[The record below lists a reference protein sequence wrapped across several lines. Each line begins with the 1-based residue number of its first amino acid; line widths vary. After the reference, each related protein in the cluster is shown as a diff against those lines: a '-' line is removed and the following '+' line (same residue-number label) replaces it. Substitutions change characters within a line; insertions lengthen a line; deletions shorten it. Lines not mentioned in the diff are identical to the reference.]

1 MPTSNDLQRFEC
13 FHHHSEAA
21 LTAVAA
27 VMRPRTL
34 LAGEPLFRQGESD
47 GGSCFLLYSGCV
59 AVHRK
64 SAEQTRK
71 LATVEPPSTLAEPPE
86 NGSMLQAGD
95 VRGAEEGGMPR
106 EIQDV
111 ADANTGLSRVER
123 IGRDRV
129 YVGMYVQK
137 KYVRVHAPEDHGEFL
152 YRRTPGTV
160 VGALSALTGCKRYE
174 TAVAEIDCTVF
185 EVRRED
191 YNTWLATKD
200 EKAHAS
206 DCLFLRETPCF
217 CLLPDSVLVKIAASF
232 QRSSYS
238 SKVDICNQGTT
249 AIAMY
254 VIRSGECELTRRV
267 KRAAGHDNL
276 HLVNLGRTDLV
287 GHHELLS
294 NKLHSFTVST
304 IGNVELWALSSETL
318 HALFDSHVT
327 HTHLHLDTRLIGS
340 GGQLINGNDHV
351 SLEQSPIDRSVRR
364 NAIYSHSGLGVSDG
378 VWKRLKQDLVE
389 HGKRAHAFHKQRAYH
404 AGVARY
410 DPKEQERLAEMS
422 VRKEEQTPQWQA
434 AEAARARERQEKERR
449 AGNLC
454 SSIEQGP
461 ALVGQVLNQKVY
473 TRVVKL
479 KPRIHKL
486 LRQPLETTAKSLPH
500 ILRKRQQMFQA
511 PEKAD
516 LTSGV
521 DSTPEWMEHIDFP
534 EPFRLSDKNLS
545 QREHLIHDKLNYA
558 VNMFDTYASLAMK
571 RIRRLAPKTSK
582 TDARASTTRT
592 ARTARTATT
601 ANSPPSIRSLESS
614 IRKATR
620 SPSPTRLPTTH
631 TAKSGRSRS
640 SIGATSALWID
651 LEGFL
656 SVLEGADLVDR
667 NMRQNVNFEH
677 EWEAFGRS
685 PELSPPF
692 GKDEQTDWRS
702 PELSPP
708 FGKETAASPLSPK
721 VRLHACSICTP
732 TPTPKHMQSHTNTCC
747 PSPPALDPGLA
758 HPSRPRAR
766 HRRHQP
772 LSETRLSR

>member
-21 LTAVAA
+21 LTAVAE
-27 VMRPRTL
+27 VMRARTL

-71 LATVEPPSTLAEPPE
+71 LSTVDPPSTLAEPPG
-86 NGSMLQAGD
+86 NGPLQAGD

-106 EIQDV
+106 DIQDV
-111 ADANTGLSRVER
+111 ADAHKGKPGGMGLSRVER
-123 IGRDRV
+123 LGGDRV

-137 KYVRVHAPEDHGEFL
+137 KYVRVHEPEDHGEFL

-174 TAVAEIDCTVF
+174 TAVAEIDCTAF

-191 YNTWLATKD
+191 YITWLATKD
-200 EKAHAS
+200 EKAYAS

-232 QRSSYS
+232 QRSSHS
-238 SKVDICNQGTT
+238 SKVDICSQGTD
-249 AIAMY
+249 AVAMY
-254 VIRSGECELTRRV
+254 VIRSGECALTRRV

-294 NKLHSFTVST
+294 NTLHSFTVST
-304 IGNVELWALSSETL
+304 IGNVDLWALSNETL
-318 HALFDSHVT
+318 HALFDSHIT
-327 HTHLHLDTRLIGS
+327 HT
-340 GGQLINGNDHV
+340 
-351 SLEQSPIDRSVRR
+351 P
-364 NAIYSHSGLGVSDG
+364 DG
-378 VWKRLKQDLVE
+378 VREHSRMFSNILEWKRLKQELIE
-389 HGKRAHAFHKQRAYH
+389 HGKRAHVFHKQRAYH
-404 AGVARY
+404 AGFTRY
-410 DPKEQERLAEMS
+410 DPKEQERLAAMS
-422 VRKEEQTPQWQA
+422 VRKEEQTLQWQA
-434 AEAARARERQEKERR
+434 TEAARARERQEKERR
-449 AGNLC
+449 AGNFC

-461 ALVGQVLNQKVY
+461 VLVGQVLNQKVY

-486 LRQPLETTAKSLPH
+486 LRQPLETTANSLPH

-534 EPFRLSDKNLS
+534 EPFRVADKNLS

-571 RIRRLAPKTSK
+571 RLRRLAPKTSK

-592 ARTARTATT
+592 ARTARTATI
-601 ANSPPSIRSLESS
+601 AISPPSIRSPESN

-620 SPSPTRLPTTH
+620 SPSPTRMPTTH
-631 TAKSGRSRS
+631 TAKSGRSRGP
-640 SIGATSALWID
+640 IGATSALWID

-667 NMRQNVNFEH
+667 NEH

-692 GKDEQTDWRS
+692 VKDEQPDGRS
-702 PELSPP
+702 QELSPP
-708 FGKETAASPLSPK
+708 FVKATAAIPLSSK
-721 VRLHACSICTP
+721 VRLDSCSICTP
-732 TPTPKHMQSHTNTCC
+732 TPTHQNMHSHTNTCC
-747 PSPPALDPGLA
+747 PFPPLGASVAAAWAACTSSAAVENKAVPLREKIKD
-758 HPSRPRAR
+758 HNINQRASSFPL
-766 HRRHQP
+766 RRRGS
-772 LSETRLSR
+772 LMRLSC